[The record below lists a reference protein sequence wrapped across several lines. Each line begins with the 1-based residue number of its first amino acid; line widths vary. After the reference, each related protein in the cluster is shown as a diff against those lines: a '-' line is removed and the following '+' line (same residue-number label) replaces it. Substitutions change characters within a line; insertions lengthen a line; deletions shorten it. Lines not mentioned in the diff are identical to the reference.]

1 LKTAESSY
9 LTPLNSEE
17 KNQIKLIFQKDSW
30 WWGEGGGGI
39 FVFISTYSNFS
50 AMIIDTIL
58 IGGGQLKQV

>member
-30 WWGEGGGGI
+30 WWGEGGEGYLYLSLLTAI
-39 FVFISTYSNFS
+39 F
-50 AMIIDTIL
+50 
-58 IGGGQLKQV
+58 QL